1 MISGKGK
8 IAGVAVAERLKQRW
22 QRWMPMARGA
32 GLKRT
37 WTGFAGMV
45 ALLLL
50 MHGCKTMSV
59 NYSFSGVNISPDIET
74 VTVEYFPNRAP
85 VVQAQL
91 SQLFTDALIDKI
103 QSNTNLELVPAGGDV
118 SFSGEIRNYET
129 RPTAI
134 TGSET
139 AARNRL
145 TISIRVVYT
154 NNIEPELEYETTFSR
169 YEDYD
174 SSQNLADVENEL
186 IDLIIESILDDIFN
200 KAFVNW

>member
-1 MISGKGK
+1 MNKKMMLRRRIS
-8 IAGVAVAERLKQRW
+8 IYWLILFI
-22 QRWMPMARGA
+22 
-32 GLKRT
+32 GLP
-37 WTGFAGMV
+37 
-45 ALLLL
+45 LIS
-50 MHGCKTMSV
+50 GCKTMSIA
-59 NYSFSGVNISPDIET
+59 YSFSGVNISPEIKTISID
-74 VTVEYFPNRAP
+74 YFPNRAP

-91 SQLFTDALIDKI
+91 SQLFTDALIDKV
-103 QSNTNLELVPAGGDV
+103 QSNTSLKLVPGSGDV

-145 TISIRVVYT
+145 TISINVAYT
-154 NNIEPELEYETTFSR
+154 NNIDPDASFETSFSR

-174 SSQNLADVENEL
+174 SSQSLADVENEL
-186 IDLIIESILDDIFN
+186 IELIVENILEDIFN